1 MKQGETNNNG
11 NGQPKLDKKESQNS
25 SSSSSSSFKAS
36 PPTKIIAS
44 KQAIIPHVL
53 FDSKQSIPGS
63 GKILIVDDE
72 RFNCDIIDGFLMIL
86 GFADRDNMREFA
98 YNGEQAFN
106 AVRKAMEED
115 NPYKYSLILMDCN
128 MPFMDGYQA
137 TNKIRSLYQSND
149 IAKELQPKIIAI
161 TGHVEDE
168 YVQKAYKSGM
178 DFVYPKPLPI
188 QEFGQLLINMKLI
201 QQVPDHLRLDSNED

>member
-1 MKQGETNNNG
+1 MLGNVQFESKEGITN
-11 NGQPKLDKKESQNS
+11 
-25 SSSSSSSFKAS
+25 
-36 PPTKIIAS
+36 
-44 KQAIIPHVL
+44 
-53 FDSKQSIPGS
+53 S

-115 NPYKYSLILMDCN
+115 DPYRYSLILMDCN

-137 TNKIRSLYQSND
+137 TNKIRSLYQTNS
-149 IAKELQPKIIAI
+149 IARDLQAKIIAI

-188 QEFGQLLINMKLI
+188 KEFGQLLINMKFI
-201 QQVPDHLRLDSNED
+201 HRVPDNLRLDSNED